1 MKTISM
7 TCSAM
12 MLCTSAIAGIDL
24 SIEKDVV
31 EVGVTAAVT
40 NNTYLYIG
48 GDNDNWVGLGIGYH
62 KFVNPRWKLASYYEY
77 GIRDDWLMSEV
88 VGIDGV
94 KTNTHFVELSAARFF
109 DGYSAKFG
117 VTSEFVRNGF
127 TWITVDDANKYSTY
141 FAAAKYFQHTY
152 ITSRLEYHYAE
163 DKSDMLDF
171 NQGQAAEWELSIG
184 TMRPVWHIYPYAK
197 VSAFNPNRTYYG
209 MTETE
214 YSWTVGGRM
223 SF

>member
-1 MKTISM
+1 
-7 TCSAM
+7 M

-31 EVGVTAAVT
+31 EIGVTAAVT
-40 NNTYLYIG
+40 KNTYLYIG
-48 GDNDNWVGLGIGYH
+48 GDSDNWTGIGLGYH
-62 KFVNPRWKLASYYEY
+62 TFINSNWKLASYYEY
-77 GIRDDWLMSEV
+77 GLRDDWVLEEL

-94 KTNTHFVELSAARFF
+94 KTKTHLIDLSATRFF
-109 DGYSAKFG
+109 DGYSAKLG
-117 VTSEFVRNGF
+117 VISEFVRNGF

-141 FAAAKYFQHTY
+141 FAGAKYFQHTY
-152 ITSRLEYHYAE
+152 LTTRFEYHYAE

-171 NQGQAAEWELSIG
+171 NQGQASELEFSIG

-197 VSAFNPNRTYYG
+197 ISAFAPHDTYYG
-209 MTETE
+209 MTETN

>member
-1 MKTISM
+1 
-7 TCSAM
+7 

-31 EVGVTAAVT
+31 EIGVTAAVT
-40 NNTYLYIG
+40 KNTYLYIG
-48 GDNDNWVGLGIGYH
+48 GDSDNWTGIGLGYH
-62 KFVNPRWKLASYYEY
+62 TFINSNWKLASYYEY
-77 GIRDDWLMSEV
+77 GLRDDWVLEEL

-94 KTNTHFVELSAARFF
+94 KTKTHLIDLSATRFF
-109 DGYSAKFG
+109 DGYSAKLG
-117 VTSEFVRNGF
+117 VISEFVRNGF

-141 FAAAKYFQHTY
+141 FAGAKYFQHTY
-152 ITSRLEYHYAE
+152 LTTRFEYHYAE

-171 NQGQAAEWELSIG
+171 NQGQASELEFSIG

-197 VSAFNPNRTYYG
+197 ISAFAPHDTYYG
-209 MTETE
+209 MTETN